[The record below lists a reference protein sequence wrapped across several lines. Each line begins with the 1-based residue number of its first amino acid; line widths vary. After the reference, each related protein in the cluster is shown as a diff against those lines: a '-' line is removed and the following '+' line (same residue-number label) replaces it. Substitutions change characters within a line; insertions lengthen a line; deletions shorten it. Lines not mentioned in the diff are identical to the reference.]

1 MKENIKII
9 GSSKPI
15 QDLKQRIKQIA
26 SAKATVLITGESGTG
41 KELVAQMLHLES
53 KRANANFVP
62 INCGAIPSELLE
74 SELFGHEK
82 GAFTGAIGSRM
93 GRFEIANNGTIFLDE
108 ISEMPLFMQVKLLRV
123 LQEQTVERLGSSKQ
137 VQVNTRIIA
146 ATNKSLEDLVAQ
158 NKFREDLFYRLNVV
172 PLSIPPLRER
182 LEDLPEL
189 VEYFQDE
196 IEKREGLR
204 ANFTDETFKYLH
216 DYSWPG
222 NVRELYNIIERI
234 TVLYP
239 DQEVKVSY
247 IPQKIKVNAA
257 TATKISSLSEKVMET
272 SYEIAPDFSLKEKI
286 IEIESNYIKKAL
298 AEHNGVVAQAANAL
312 GIRRTTLVEKL
323 KKLDIDPK
331 TLKEA

>member
-9 GSSKPI
+9 GKSNSIKELKEKI
-15 QDLKQRIKQIA
+15 QQIA

-41 KELVAQMLHLES
+41 KELVAQMLHTES
-53 KRANANFVP
+53 KRARANFVP

-82 GAFTGAIGSRM
+82 GAFTGAVTPRM

-108 ISEMPLFMQVKLLRV
+108 ISEMPFFMQVKLLRV
-123 LQEQTVERLGSSKQ
+123 IQEQCLERLGSSKQ
-137 VQVNTRIIA
+137 IQVNTRIIA
-146 ATNKSLEDLVAQ
+146 ATNKNLEDLVMQ

-172 PLSIPPLRER
+172 PLSITPLRER
-182 LEDLPEL
+182 LEDLPL
-189 VEYFQDE
+189 LIEYFQNE
-196 IEKREGLR
+196 IENREGLR
-204 ANFTDETFKYLH
+204 SKFTDEVLKYFY

-222 NVRELYNIIERI
+222 NVRELYNIVERI

-239 DQEVKVSY
+239 NQEVKVSH
-247 IPQKIKVNAA
+247 IPQKIKVNAKVS
-257 TATKISSLSEKVMET
+257 KISSLTET
-272 SYEIAPDFSLKEKI
+272 VIESPYEISDDFSLKDKI
-286 IEIESNYIKKAL
+286 VEVESNYIKKAL
-298 AEHNGVVAQAANAL
+298 SEHNGVVAQAANAL

-331 TLKEA
+331 SLKEA